1 MHLIPA
7 SWSHF
12 HILVTVFPSI
22 GLVFVLGAYMTG
34 MITGNE
40 GLKRICLGLF
50 VLLGLLVLPV
60 FFSGEYSMAQLMAAK
75 SPRMS
80 ESMLDLHYGWGIA
93 ALVILG
99 LMGLAAL
106 VALLRTSGGRLTD
119 NMLHLTLGCAILT
132 LAFMVLVGELGWE
145 INHHELRI
153 PDSKTSQIWSHVHVI
168 LNHFPTVGFV
178 LTLAFYLYALVANNE
193 MMKRMGLVLFVACC
207 ILGIPTYVT
216 GTASMWALTNPPIS
230 GISKAV
236 INAHRDMALWSLFG
250 LGFTGVTAWIE
261 LWFYRFRGKFS
272 DKTLYVILGLAIVTM
287 GLMAETGH
295 RGGQINHPEII
306 LPTDVLRTNAA
317 DGISAYVELAINNL
331 QWFVPWQT
339 VHFFGYSMV
348 FGVALIICL
357 RALGF
362 WKAVPFS
369 AIYRIMPLGVLGVTM
384 NVFTGML
391 ILLADAERYLNN
403 TTFIPKIMFIT
414 IGALAVLYFSVAEKV
429 WLVKAGEDAP
439 MSAKYVAVL
448 VLVSWSIV
456 IMGGRLLPYV

>member
-99 LMGLAAL
+99 LRGLAAL

-178 LTLAFYLYALVANNE
+178 LTLAFYLYALVTNNE
-193 MMKRMGLVLFVACC
+193 VMKRLGLVMFVACC

-261 LWFYRFRGKFS
+261 LWFYRFRGSFS
-272 DKTLYVILGLAIVTM
+272 NKTLYVILGFAIVTL

-348 FGVALIICL
+348 FGVALLICL

-362 WKAVPFS
+362 WKSMPFT
-369 AIYRIMPLGVLGVTM
+369 AIYRIMPLGVFAVTI
-384 NVFTGML
+384 NVFSGML
-391 ILLADAERYLNN
+391 ILLADAERYLNA
-403 TTFIPKIMFIT
+403 TTFIPKIMFLT
-414 IGALAVLYFSVAEKV
+414 IGALAVLYFSVAERV

>member
-1 MHLIPA
+1 
-7 SWSHF
+7 
-12 HILVTVFPSI
+12 
-22 GLVFVLGAYMTG
+22 
-34 MITGNE
+34 
-40 GLKRICLGLF
+40 
-50 VLLGLLVLPV
+50 
-60 FFSGEYSMAQLMAAK
+60 
-75 SPRMS
+75 
-80 ESMLDLHYGWGIA
+80 
-93 ALVILG
+93 
-99 LMGLAAL
+99 
-106 VALLRTSGGRLTD
+106 
-119 NMLHLTLGCAILT
+119 
-132 LAFMVLVGELGWE
+132 
-145 INHHELRI
+145 
-153 PDSKTSQIWSHVHVI
+153 
-168 LNHFPTVGFV
+168 
-178 LTLAFYLYALVANNE
+178 